1 MEESIRTIFYK
12 KYRALPGHS
21 TVANEKETSFPLHC
35 VGVLVHSYLSLTCLS
50 YKSVST

>member
-1 MEESIRTIFYK
+1 MEKGVRTIFYK

-21 TVANEKETSFPLHC
+21 TVRNEKEFSPLHC
-35 VGVLVHSYLSLTCLS
+35 VGVLVAIYHLLLTCLS